1 MDSTDKQNIID
12 IINKALAV
20 NPGRTIDDVHNIM
33 DKIGLQITQICH
45 YIVYLG
51 ANTNVGFERSPKPM
65 PVKDMI
71 DPNHFLVDPEFRSAC
86 LKRWGLD
93 SQTATTSITSGEV
106 PALTGKEFGVAD
118 LEEDHHD
125 QRQDVI
131 DLVDSDREGSTE
143 SMIIIEDNEETAV
156 DVEDVIDAV
165 LVEGRRGMTRRLEKN
180 NYVGG
185 LTILS
190 NRANELDQLTHR
202 IGTGEAFDQLLE
214 STTLNEFTLDLR
226 EMKRTISTRS
236 QLGYS
241 FKNITCLYH
250 YLLIT
255 EYHVFKGFDEWEC
268 MEIIVLNDADPVGFM
283 DCRTRGEHV
292 FRVFQLLG
300 MAGILAVEVMTAK
313 AYSRYHRSFEEQL
326 EMLMKHLLAVL
337 MRWLSLPVV
346 RWIYRNIQQKLVVLN
361 QILSEIDVVG
371 NINGKIILQ
380 TCSLI

>member
-20 NPGRTIDDVHNIM
+20 NPVRTIDDIHNIM
-33 DKIGLQITQICH
+33 DETGLQMAQICH

-51 ANTNVGFERSPKPM
+51 ANTSVGFERSPEPM

-71 DPNHFLVDPEFRSAC
+71 DSNHFLVDPEFRSAY
-86 LKRWGLD
+86 LKRWELD
-93 SQTATTSITSGEV
+93 SQTANTSITSGEV
-106 PALTGKEFGVAD
+106 PALTGKEFCVAD

-125 QRQDVI
+125 QGQDVI
-131 DLVDSDREGSTE
+131 DLVDSDREG
-143 SMIIIEDNEETAV
+143 
-156 DVEDVIDAV
+156 
-165 LVEGRRGMTRRLEKN
+165 
-180 NYVGG
+180 
-185 LTILS
+185 
-190 NRANELDQLTHR
+190 
-202 IGTGEAFDQLLE
+202 EAFDQLLE
-214 STTLNEFTLDLR
+214 LPTLNDFTLDLR

-241 FKNITCLYH
+241 FKIITCLYH
-250 YLLIT
+250 YLLFT
-255 EYHVFKGFDEWEC
+255 EYHVFKGFNEWES
-268 MEIIVLNDADPVGFM
+268 MEITVLNDADPVGFM
-283 DCRTRGEHV
+283 DCRTRGERV

-337 MRWLSLPVV
+337 MRGLSLPAVS
-346 RWIYRNIQQKLVVLN
+346 WIYRNIQQKLVVLN
-361 QILSEIDVVG
+361 EILSEIDVAG

-380 TCSLI
+380 TYSLI

>member
-12 IINKALAV
+12 IMNKALAV
-20 NPGRTIDDVHNIM
+20 NPGRTIDDVHNII
-33 DKIGLQITQICH
+33 DQTGLQMAQICH

-51 ANTNVGFERSPKPM
+51 ANTSVGFERSPKPM

-71 DPNHFLVDPEFRSAC
+71 DSNHFLVDPEYRSAY
-86 LKRWGLD
+86 LKIWGLD

-125 QRQDVI
+125 QGQDVI

-143 SMIIIEDNEETAV
+143 SIIIIEDNEGTAV

-165 LVEGRRGMTRRLEKN
+165 L
-180 NYVGG
+180 
-185 LTILS
+185 
-190 NRANELDQLTHR
+190 NRDNELDQLTHR

-214 STTLNEFTLDLR
+214 STTLNDFTLDLR
-226 EMKRTISTRS
+226 QMKRTISTRS
-236 QLGYS
+236 QLGYC
-241 FKNITCLYH
+241 FKIIICLYH
-250 YLLIT
+250 YLQFT
-255 EYHVFKGFDEWEC
+255 EYHVFKGFDEWES
-268 MEIIVLNDADPVGFM
+268 MEITVLNDADPVGFM
-283 DCRTRGEHV
+283 DCRTRGERV
-292 FRVFQLLG
+292 FRVFQLLR

-337 MRWLSLPVV
+337 MRGLSLPAVS
-346 RWIYRNIQQKLVVLN
+346 WIYRNIQQKLVVLN
-361 QILSEIDVVG
+361 EILSEIDVAG

-380 TCSLI
+380 TYSLI

>member
-1 MDSTDKQNIID
+1 MDSTDKRNIID

-33 DKIGLQITQICH
+33 DKTGLQMAQICH

-71 DPNHFLVDPEFRSAC
+71 DPNHFLVDPEFRSAY

-125 QRQDVI
+125 QGQDVI

-143 SMIIIEDNEETAV
+143 SMIIIKDNEETAV

-165 LVEGRRGMTRRLEKN
+165 L
-180 NYVGG
+180 
-185 LTILS
+185 
-190 NRANELDQLTHR
+190 LDQLTHR

-214 STTLNEFTLDLR
+214 STTLNDFTLDLR

-241 FKNITCLYH
+241 FKNITFLYH

-313 AYSRYHRSFEEQL
+313 AYSRYHRSFEEQWK
-326 EMLMKHLLAVL
+326 MLMKHLLAVL
-337 MRWLSLPVV
+337 MRWLSLPVI